1 MKLEL
6 PDDAVVCVIDALRYV
21 AHMEAGQT
29 QAPMLCKPEDY
40 EEWDL
45 ANRIEK
51 SLIRSRI
58 ARRVHEED
66 EA

>member
-1 MKLEL
+1 MNLEL
-6 PDDAVVCVIDALRYV
+6 PDEAVVLVIDALRYV

-51 SLIRSRI
+51 SLIRSRA
-58 ARRVHEED
+58 ARRVHEAD
-66 EA
+66 T